1 MTETAVVVTAPT
13 EHALLSKSTGSL
25 LPGSKLKLI
34 DSQENEITSY
44 NTPGEILAQSP
55 SVTMGYMNDVR
66 STAETFVHDA
76 DGRWIRT
83 GDEGMMILDPSGN
96 ECLMIVDRIKEL
108 IKVKVRLVTCLSV

>member
-1 MTETAVVVTAPT
+1 MTETSVVITGPS

-34 DSQENEITSY
+34 DSNGQEVKSY
-44 NTPGEILAQSP
+44 NTPGEIFAQSP
-55 SVTMGYMNDVR
+55 SVTLGYMNDVR
-66 STAETFVHDA
+66 ATAETFVTDE

-108 IKVKVRLVTCLSV
+108 IKVKV